1 MKIRNGF
8 VSNSSSSSFIIRGI
22 KLHKNEI
29 IETLHIPQEDID
41 KCNDDEYEIFDFLSS
56 KFKGLSV
63 EFDGNYFGNRDY
75 ETLVIGKNRG
85 NFEDGEVTEYEDP
98 TIEEDKELIQK
109 FEELGF
115 KNKKLKTYIQMIS
128 NDNY

>member
-22 KLHKNEI
+22 KLHKDEI
-29 IETLHIPQEDID
+29 IETLQISQEEID
-41 KCNDDEYEIFDFLSS
+41 KFNDDEYEIFEFLSN

-75 ETLVIGKNRG
+75 ETLVIGKDRG